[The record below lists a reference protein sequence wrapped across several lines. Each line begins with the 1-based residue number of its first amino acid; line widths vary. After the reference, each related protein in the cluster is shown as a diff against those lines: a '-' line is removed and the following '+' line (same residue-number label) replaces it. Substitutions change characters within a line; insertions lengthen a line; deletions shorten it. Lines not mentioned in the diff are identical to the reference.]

1 MKIVIFIQIGS
12 CISPTLIIIVIMY
25 NSQYCQVPEDPIQ
38 PPLTIT
44 MIYRSPF
51 YEEGTNSPTANA
63 LDFGYCR
70 ENRVGARADLENFAW
85 AIIIKIIFLEVLHV
99 KYK

>member
-1 MKIVIFIQIGS
+1 
-12 CISPTLIIIVIMY
+12 MY

-51 YEEGTNSPTANA
+51 YEEGTNSPTPSAVISVTA
-63 LDFGYCR
+63 
-70 ENRVGARADLENFAW
+70 E
-85 AIIIKIIFLEVLHV
+85 KIGWGERQT
-99 KYK
+99 

>member
-25 NSQYCQVPEDPIQ
+25 NGQVPEDPIQ

-51 YEEGTNSPTANA
+51 HEEGTNSPTASA
-63 LDFGYCR
+63 VDFGYCR
-70 ENRVGARADLENFAW
+70 ENRVGGKGRLRKFCLDPL
-85 AIIIKIIFLEVLHV
+85 
-99 KYK
+99 